1 MRLKKIEAM
10 AEPRIPPDRAGEVE
24 ARRRFRL
31 RVLGVV
37 SLLVLAV
44 VVVWWWKG
52 RFVSTTGRV
61 VAYEVL
67 VNATER
73 GRIVSLPVT
82 EGERVRA
89 DEVVARLDPKER
101 QAELKRAEAVLQ
113 QTRSHLAALDETGL
127 DPNAFAQVEISKREH
142 LQARERLSRA
152 QAELEQAQKE
162 LARLRRSAERVDR
175 VFLLKAVTRAEWEAA
190 REDLDKAET
199 HHASARTRVAEE
211 EAALQAPE
219 RLLERAREALAFARR
234 ELADEL
240 EARRMA
246 IVQAEGQ
253 VEAARA
259 GLAETS
265 IRAPRDGVVSWL
277 PRRVGEVV
285 DQNDVILSL
294 MDPDEVW
301 IEAYVSGEELSQL
314 RDGLPAKIHFSGP
327 SREIFDGRLLLL
339 HASSRA
345 DQQTVRV
352 GPERARSAAR
362 LGALLHAVKVVF
374 EGEAPQGLWPET
386 IVQVRISKR

>member
-1 MRLKKIEAM
+1 M
-10 AEPRIPPDRAGEVE
+10 
-24 ARRRFRL
+24 
-31 RVLGVV
+31 
-37 SLLVLAV
+37 
-44 VVVWWWKG
+44 
-52 RFVSTTGRV
+52 
-61 VAYEVL
+61 
-67 VNATER
+67 
-73 GRIVSLPVT
+73 
-82 EGERVRA
+82 
-89 DEVVARLDPKER
+89 
-101 QAELKRAEAVLQ
+101 KRAEAVLQ

-234 ELADEL
+234 ALADEL

-265 IRAPRDGVVSWL
+265 IRAPRDGIVSWL

-314 RDGLPAKIHFSGP
+314 RDGLPAKIHFTFTV
-327 SREIFDGRLLLL
+327 FDGDTATEDEPDFGDLFLSLGIPGTSSILELPLSLAGFGDQRLDTATNTLDLRDVVTTGLALAAFLSETQGTIRFFILDADEGGNRLTFTDAPEDDFFLSVTLDQRIPEPATLALLAMGIFL
-339 HASSRA
+339 AAWHRRRKIA
-345 DQQTVRV
+345 
-352 GPERARSAAR
+352 ARS
-362 LGALLHAVKVVF
+362 
-374 EGEAPQGLWPET
+374 
-386 IVQVRISKR
+386 

>member
-37 SLLVLAV
+37 SLLLLAV

-199 HHASARTRVAEE
+199 HHAAARTRVAEE
-211 EAALQAPE
+211 EAARSGGRAPPGASPGSPC
-219 RLLERAREALAFARR
+219 LRATGARR
-234 ELADEL
+234 
-240 EARRMA
+240 
-246 IVQAEGQ
+246 
-253 VEAARA
+253 
-259 GLAETS
+259 
-265 IRAPRDGVVSWL
+265 
-277 PRRVGEVV
+277 
-285 DQNDVILSL
+285 
-294 MDPDEVW
+294 
-301 IEAYVSGEELSQL
+301 
-314 RDGLPAKIHFSGP
+314 
-327 SREIFDGRLLLL
+327 
-339 HASSRA
+339 
-345 DQQTVRV
+345 
-352 GPERARSAAR
+352 
-362 LGALLHAVKVVF
+362 
-374 EGEAPQGLWPET
+374 
-386 IVQVRISKR
+386 